1 MYNFSLKNYVVYRSE
16 ILANDL
22 LALYLN
28 DCHALG
34 KIMK

>member
-1 MYNFSLKNYVVYRSE
+1 MYNFSLKNYYRSE
-16 ILANDL
+16 IIANDL